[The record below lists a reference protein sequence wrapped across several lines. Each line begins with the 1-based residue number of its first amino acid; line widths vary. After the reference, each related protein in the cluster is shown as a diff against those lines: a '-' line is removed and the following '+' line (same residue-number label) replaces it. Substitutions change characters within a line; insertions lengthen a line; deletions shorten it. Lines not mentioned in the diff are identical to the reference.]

1 MKNLFAFILLL
12 AHVNF
17 SMFIAQLDEEDAYD
31 RNGQQKEDVNSLVQ
45 FIAESFHIKHRPL
58 KDSDDD
64 NARYFHAS
72 KFDEYNF
79 SLLAVIKKEY
89 FFTGKTKFPPYIE
102 KLTNSIIPDIQG
114 PPPKS

>member
-17 SMFIAQLDEEDAYD
+17 SMFIAQLDEVDAYD
-31 RNGQQKEDVNSLVQ
+31 RSGQQKEDVNSLVQ
-45 FIAESFHIKHRPL
+45 FIAEAFHIKHKPL

-79 SLLAVIKKEY
+79 SQLGLIKKEY
-89 FFTGKTKFPPYIE
+89 FETGKMKFPPYFE
-102 KLTNSIIPDIQG
+102 KLTTLIFIDMQG
-114 PPPKS
+114 PPPKA